1 MRSRV
6 LSPGDG
12 VRDESWGRDRLLC
25 AVRFGNVLGSH
36 GSVVP
41 RFLEQIQAGGPV
53 TVTHPEIRRFFML
66 MPEAVHLVLHATAQA
81 ESGAV
86 YVLEMGEQV
95 NVAEMARNLIRL
107 SGFVPDEEITLE
119 FTGLRP
125 GEKLF
130 VELVGVDEQAGPS
143 GIEGIHRVQTQ
154 ASVSRDALRGL
165 VAEAGAAAT
174 AGDDERVLRLLKEI
188 VPTYQESPPND

>member
-1 MRSRV
+1 
-6 LSPGDG
+6 
-12 VRDESWGRDRLLC
+12 
-25 AVRFGNVLGSH
+25 
-36 GSVVP
+36 
-41 RFLEQIQAGGPV
+41 
-53 TVTHPEIRRFFML
+53 